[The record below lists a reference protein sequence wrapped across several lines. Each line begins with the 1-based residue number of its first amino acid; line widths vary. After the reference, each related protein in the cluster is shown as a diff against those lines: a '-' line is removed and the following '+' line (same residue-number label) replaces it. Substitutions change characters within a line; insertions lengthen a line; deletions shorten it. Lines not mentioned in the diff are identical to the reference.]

1 MKKDVHE
8 VCING
13 AYKLEKYLKE
23 NICDIVVFLMFYGIM
38 LIKHYSIDSYTY
50 FANPLQNNM
59 GNLALGRFGDYF
71 INLIICKLNL
81 NYVTHQF
88 LFVGILILTFIFSS
102 KAIYCKYVG
111 AFDFN
116 TTQKVLIKIS
126 IWLMYCNVFVQ
137 EWFAYVEMDF
147 AWSLSIMFMT
157 MAVLE
162 ISSKLSVKSM
172 IKITLLCIISFGFY
186 QATIGYFI
194 SFGIIAV
201 YIEHKGNLDRQSFFE
216 NIKLLLCGFISG
228 LFNVVLIKVWQM
240 TGRVQ
245 QTSRTESLTMEKLV
259 DNFEVSL
266 KTIVKWIVDSNTLL
280 PKYFLIITIIVMI
293 FLMCVSVFEQK
304 CKCGDILYIFLV
316 GLVCNALVYAPHLMT
331 STIWMAQRT
340 IVSFWVIFLVP
351 CVFLAVKFRG
361 KWLNEIAVGV
371 MMILLVTNWYR
382 VQDLSVDVIA
392 KNRID
397 EEIAYMIQERILNYQ
412 SETGVEIE
420 QIGVLNDSA
429 PTWRYASNNY
439 ACYDTNLREY
449 VVNWATVDCINFYN
463 KTDYRKCDI
472 SEETFEKYFEG
483 KNWDVLNLSEQMIF
497 EKDTVYLAGY

>member
-1 MKKDVHE
+1 MKKDTNQV
-8 VCING
+8 I
-13 AYKLEKYLKE
+13 LDEKNKFLKE
-23 NICDIVVFLMFYGIM
+23 YICDIIVFLLFYGIM

-50 FANPLQNNM
+50 FANPLQNNV
-59 GNLALGRFGDYF
+59 GNLALGRFGDYI
-71 INLIICKLNL
+71 INLIVCKLNL

-88 LFVGILILTFIFSS
+88 FFVGILIITFIFSS
-102 KAIYCKYVG
+102 KMIYGKFVES
-111 AFDFN
+111 FEFN
-116 TTQKVLIKIS
+116 TTQKVLLKIS

-147 AWSLSIMFMT
+147 AWSLSILFMT

-162 ISSKLSVKSM
+162 ISSELTIKSM

-194 SFGIIAV
+194 SFGVIAV
-201 YIEHKGNLDRQSFFE
+201 YIEHKGDLNRQSFFE

-228 LFNVVLIKVWQM
+228 LFNVILIKVWQM

-245 QTSRTESLTMEKLV
+245 QTSRTESLTMERLV
-259 DNFEVSL
+259 ENLKVSA
-266 KTIVKWIVDSNTLL
+266 KAVAKWIVDSNTLL
-280 PKYFLIITIIVMI
+280 PKYFLVTAIIIMIVLVCI
-293 FLMCVSVFEQK
+293 SVFGQK
-304 CKCGDILYIFLV
+304 SKWGDMLYIFLV
-316 GLVCNALVYAPHLMT
+316 GLVCNVLVYAPHLMT

-371 MMILLVTNWYR
+371 MMILLVMNWYR

-397 EEIAYMIQERILNYQ
+397 EEIAYMIQDRILSYQ
-412 SETGVEIE
+412 SETGIEVEK
-420 QIGVLNDSA
+420 IGVLNDSA

-449 VVNWATVDCINFYN
+449 VVNWAAVDCINFYN
-463 KTDYRKCDI
+463 KTDYRGCDI
-472 SEETFEKYFEG
+472 SEEIYAKYFEG
-483 KNWDVLNLSEQMIF
+483 KNWDGLNLSEQMVF